1 MTDVSRLIRY
11 RKRQDY
17 AFAVMGVLCTAVGV
31 VALAALLV
39 KLAVDGGPYLGTK
52 FFTSHPSELFP
63 AKSGILPAIVGTL
76 AVIVV
81 TFLAA
86 VPLGVATAVY
96 LEEYAKKNWFN
107 DAIEINISN
116 LAGVPS
122 ITFGLLAYWFF
133 CYLLDFKPV
142 VFVGGL
148 TLAVLVLPI
157 IIVTSREA
165 LRSIPGSIRE
175 AAYAAGATKWQ
186 VIRYHLIPYS
196 LGGILTGTI
205 IALSRAIGETAP
217 LIAIGGGGFVSDLP
231 PSPVSSQ
238 PPFLSFGWLTSSF
251 TVLPMQMFLWT
262 DSPNAILQKKAAA
275 IGLVLIVL
283 TLSLNSLA
291 IAVRY
296 RIRKRIKW

>member
-1 MTDVSRLIRY
+1 MTDLGRLIAIR
-11 RKRQDY
+11 RRQDR
-17 AFAVMGVLCTAVGV
+17 AFTVLGISCTAIGV
-31 VALAALLV
+31 IALAALLV
-39 KLAVDGGPYLGTK
+39 KLAVDGGPYLSRQ
-52 FFTSHPSELFP
+52 FFTSFPSELFP
-63 AKSGILPAIVGTL
+63 ARSGILPAIVGTL
-76 AVIVV
+76 LLVIV

-96 LEEYAKKNWFN
+96 LEEYARKNWLTA
-107 DAIEINISN
+107 AIEVNISN

-133 CYLLDFKPV
+133 CYLLGFRPV

-148 TLAVLVLPI
+148 TLAILVLPI
-157 IIVTSREA
+157 IIVTAREA
-165 LRSIPGSIRE
+165 LRAIPASIRE

-217 LIAIGGGGFVSDLP
+217 LIAIGGGGSVSHLP
-231 PSPVSSQ
+231 PAPLSAE
-238 PPFLSFGWLTSSF
+238 PPFLSFAWLNSSF

-262 DSPNAILQKKAAA
+262 DSPNAVLQHKAAA

-283 TLSLNSLA
+283 TLALNSLA

-296 RIRKRIKW
+296 RIRQRIKW